1 MSSVSE
7 DKARTVDLAVK
18 LLGEYEMV
26 CAADL
31 YKLGSVMLQDLRRQL
46 RGRIVVKCVKNTLMR
61 IAMQRSGLE
70 GADRFLDAI
79 VGPNIFIFANGNPF
93 QLAMTLS
100 RNKVRILAKPGD
112 IALNSIVIPAGN
124 TGLSP
129 GPIISKFGAL
139 GIRTRIE
146 GGNIWVNQDTPV
158 ASAGDKI
165 SEDLADILARLGI
178 RAAEM
183 GLEIKAVYEGGLV
196 IPKKELILD
205 LDSYRKRLTSA
216 LSDAF
221 QVALK
226 AEYPTPETLPT
237 LIAMA
242 AQDVR
247 KIAVEAEYVTSETAG
262 ELVGRA
268 HAQAAALEKMVQG
281 KEAKTAG

>member
-7 DKARTVDLAVK
+7 DKMRTVELAVK
-18 LLGEYEMV
+18 LLSEYEMV

-46 RGRIVVKCVKNTLMR
+46 RGKIVIKCVKNTLMR
-61 IAMQRSGLE
+61 IAMQRASLE
-70 GADRFLDAI
+70 GADRFLDTIA
-79 VGPNIFIFANGNPF
+79 GPNIFIFANGNPF

-112 IALNSIVIPAGN
+112 IALNNIVVPAGN

-129 GPIISKFGAL
+129 GPIISKFGTL

-158 ASAGDKI
+158 AEAGDKI
-165 SEDLADILARLGI
+165 SEDLADILARLGM

-183 GLEIKAVYEGGLV
+183 GMEIKAAYDGGLV

-205 LDSYRKRLTSA
+205 LDSYRKRLTGA

-221 QVALK
+221 QVALN

-242 AQDVR
+242 AQDAK
-247 KIAVEAEYVTSETAG
+247 KIAVEAEYATPETAG
-262 ELVGRA
+262 ELVAMA
-268 HAQAAALEKMVQG
+268 HAQAAALEKAVQG
-281 KEAKTAG
+281 KEAKTAA